1 MINPSDIP
9 GIGLFDMDKA
19 SIETFGPVVHLD
31 RNGFLYCTRG
41 RIDLAL
47 NERVYEIRTGDI
59 YIYPPFSHT
68 YIHEISDDLQC
79 VVGVADFDF
88 VLPVISQVSNA
99 RNQVF
104 ILENPCISLDG
115 RQRVRIGELIAA
127 LMAKIGLMRQ
137 SASPE
142 QIRTTA
148 KTELAEKLDID
159 IDTLLDEPDFIGR
172 LTDEYG
178 FGDQELDKFAELL
191 FDMVAASE
199 QHAERLRLAAAV
211 GAIYSYLDAKK
222 APASLNRYY
231 ILKDLEKYIKE
242 SQ

>member
-1 MINPSDIP
+1 MEDYILREIN
-9 GIGLFDMDKA
+9 
-19 SIETFGPVVHLD
+19 
-31 RNGFLYCTRG
+31 
-41 RIDLAL
+41 
-47 NERVYEIRTGDI
+47 
-59 YIYPPFSHT
+59 
-68 YIHEISDDLQC
+68 
-79 VVGVADFDF
+79 
-88 VLPVISQVSNA
+88 
-99 RNQVF
+99 
-104 ILENPCISLDG
+104 
-115 RQRVRIGELIAA
+115 RIGELIAA

-159 IDTLLDEPDFIGR
+159 IDTLLDEADFIGR

-199 QHAERLRLAAAV
+199 QHAERLRLAAA
-211 GAIYSYLDAKK
+211 AIYSYLDAKK

-231 ILKDLEKYIKE
+231 ILKDLDKYIKE
-242 SQ
+242 PQ

>member
-1 MINPSDIP
+1 MEDYILREIN
-9 GIGLFDMDKA
+9 
-19 SIETFGPVVHLD
+19 
-31 RNGFLYCTRG
+31 
-41 RIDLAL
+41 
-47 NERVYEIRTGDI
+47 
-59 YIYPPFSHT
+59 
-68 YIHEISDDLQC
+68 
-79 VVGVADFDF
+79 
-88 VLPVISQVSNA
+88 
-99 RNQVF
+99 
-104 ILENPCISLDG
+104 
-115 RQRVRIGELIAA
+115 RIGELIAA

-178 FGDQELDKFAELL
+178 FGDQEMGVSLMF
-191 FDMVAASE
+191 AASE
-199 QHAERLRLAAAV
+199 QHADRLRLAAAV

>member
-1 MINPSDIP
+1 MEDYILREIN
-9 GIGLFDMDKA
+9 
-19 SIETFGPVVHLD
+19 
-31 RNGFLYCTRG
+31 
-41 RIDLAL
+41 
-47 NERVYEIRTGDI
+47 
-59 YIYPPFSHT
+59 
-68 YIHEISDDLQC
+68 
-79 VVGVADFDF
+79 
-88 VLPVISQVSNA
+88 
-99 RNQVF
+99 
-104 ILENPCISLDG
+104 
-115 RQRVRIGELIAA
+115 RIGELIAA

-159 IDTLLDEPDFIGR
+159 IDTLLDDADFIGR
-172 LTDEYG
+172 LSGEYG

-191 FDMVAASE
+191 SDMAAASE

-231 ILKDLEKYIKE
+231 ILKDLDKYLKE
-242 SQ
+242 PQ

>member
-1 MINPSDIP
+1 MEDYILREIN
-9 GIGLFDMDKA
+9 
-19 SIETFGPVVHLD
+19 
-31 RNGFLYCTRG
+31 
-41 RIDLAL
+41 
-47 NERVYEIRTGDI
+47 
-59 YIYPPFSHT
+59 
-68 YIHEISDDLQC
+68 
-79 VVGVADFDF
+79 
-88 VLPVISQVSNA
+88 
-99 RNQVF
+99 
-104 ILENPCISLDG
+104 
-115 RQRVRIGELIAA
+115 RIGELIAT
-127 LMAKIGLMRQ
+127 LLNKIGLMKQ

-159 IDTLLDEPDFIGR
+159 IDTLLDEADFIGR

-191 FDMVAASE
+191 FDMVVASE

-231 ILKDLEKYIKE
+231 ILKDLDKYIKE
-242 SQ
+242 PQ

>member
-1 MINPSDIP
+1 MEDYILREIN
-9 GIGLFDMDKA
+9 
-19 SIETFGPVVHLD
+19 
-31 RNGFLYCTRG
+31 
-41 RIDLAL
+41 
-47 NERVYEIRTGDI
+47 
-59 YIYPPFSHT
+59 
-68 YIHEISDDLQC
+68 
-79 VVGVADFDF
+79 
-88 VLPVISQVSNA
+88 
-99 RNQVF
+99 
-104 ILENPCISLDG
+104 
-115 RQRVRIGELIAA
+115 RIGELIAA

-148 KTELAEKLDID
+148 KTELAEKLD